1 MEREGKMKLT
11 QSQNIC
17 QNKRTAAP
25 HEEEAESCP
34 VPSNCIYLFIFI
46 HPPLF
51 LEEKLMKYSQAA
63 MQDSHCNG
71 KPNASISFPKLTR
84 LITAQY
90 NSSNG

>member
-1 MEREGKMKLT
+1 MKLT
-11 QSQNIC
+11 QSQDIC

-34 VPSNCIYLFIFI
+34 VPSNCISLFILI
-46 HPPLF
+46 HPPSF

-63 MQDSHCNG
+63 TQDSHRNG
-71 KPNASISFPKLTR
+71 KPNASMSSPTLTS